1 MCLDPKIIYCREHLQ
16 IHINTNPKL
25 KTEHNFTEITRASK
39 EIISIQIESS
49 MHHLKLLRAEVI
61 QLNKDLICHFVDK
74 MQSNTQIIRDREEL
88 YEAARDYIEENDRVL
103 NKNIKS
109 KVEEVILKNIK
120 NPEEIGSELE
130 SFKEELV
137 KTYTLE
143 NELKRIRDKNNK
155 IYEEQIV
162 VPNNKLS
169 DFEEINDQNQKL
181 EEELKNLKEQYGSMI
196 KRFEFEK
203 GEFINRPQ

>member
-1 MCLDPKIIYCREHLQ
+1 
-16 IHINTNPKL
+16 
-25 KTEHNFTEITRASK
+25 
-39 EIISIQIESS
+39 
-49 MHHLKLLRAEVI
+49 MHHLNLLRAEVI

-74 MQSNTQIIRDREEL
+74 TQSNMQIIRDREEL
-88 YEAARDYIEENDRVL
+88 YEAASDYMEENDRVL

-109 KVEEVILKNIK
+109 KEEEFILKNIK

-143 NELKRIRDKNNK
+143 NELKRIREKTMKYMRNKLQCLNN
-155 IYEEQIV
+155 E
-162 VPNNKLS
+162 LS

-181 EEELKNLKEQYGSMI
+181 EGELKNLKEQYGSMI
-196 KRFEFEK
+196 KRFDLRKENLLTK
-203 GEFINRPQ
+203 PR